1 MTQWRTGAGA
11 ATRPAGYGGHPV
23 DPAKASALVLPS
35 LVALGP
41 PLDLERLR
49 SPYYQ
54 AQDRQTSRLDDFA
67 RFGQMALATVIGLVM
82 LAMPMLVLGWA
93 AREVYSIVE
102 TGHDGPGV
110 QDTYVPKG
118 SVLDPAY
125 RAPSR

>member
-1 MTQWRTGAGA
+1 
-11 ATRPAGYGGHPV
+11 V
-23 DPAKASALVLPS
+23 DQAKASALVLPS

-54 AQDRQTSRLDDFA
+54 DKSPSRLDDFA
-67 RFGQMALATVIGLVM
+67 RFGQMMLATVIGLVM
-82 LAMPMLVLGWA
+82 LALPMLVLGWA
-93 AREVYSIVE
+93 ASEVYSIVQ
-102 TGHDGPGV
+102 TGQDGPGV

-125 RAPSR
+125 RAPAR